1 MAKSGFT
8 FRRGWEDQALATSGT
23 RDLVKAMV
31 ERIARLAIQAAPHTP
46 KRNWNKIRRNITT
59 DTSKDGRG
67 WFGNV
72 VIEAHPKVRHAM
84 LQERGWRDP
93 RGRRHPGRRYLKL
106 ALERARRP

>member
-1 MAKSGFT
+1 MPKSGFS
-8 FRRGWEDQALATSGT
+8 FRRGWEDQALATTGT
-23 RDLVKAMV
+23 RELVQAAV
-31 ERIARLAIQAAPHTP
+31 DRIARLAIQAAPRTS

-59 DTSKDGRG
+59 ATSRDARG
-67 WFGNV
+67 WIGNV